1 MGVVLDDEHQLA
13 GTFALNQ
20 LVLWME
26 EIVHQLIGGLSH
38 CKPPFTVYLPI
49 VIVTNWCRISSIQ
62 SRFGVTEGELGTAFR
77 SGVVNERVPV
87 EPPTI
92 FQSM

>member
-38 CKPPFTVYLPI
+38 CKPTIYSLL
-49 VIVTNWCRISSIQ
+49 TNSYSYQ
-62 SRFGVTEGELGTAFR
+62 LVQDFFD
-77 SGVVNERVPV
+77 PK
-87 EPPTI
+87 
-92 FQSM
+92 